1 MKEEKRRV
9 VNGVTYIDVIETTTY
24 IERTITYPFG
34 LQRVVRVKQAEPKP
48 ATENAQ
54 AGQIV
59 IPKRGIIAVIVAGI
73 LGLLGIKAFN
83 NHNQAADYDPDY
95 DDDNDDVDEEDDDQD
110 DDSEE

>member
-1 MKEEKRRV
+1 MKQEKRRV
-9 VNGVTYIDVIETTTY
+9 ENGVTYVDVIETTTY
-24 IERTITYPFG
+24 IERTINYPFG

-48 ATENAQ
+48 APENAQ

-83 NHNQAADYDPDY
+83 DHNHAEDFGPDY
-95 DDDNDDVDEEDDDQD
+95 DDDDDVDYDEDEQD
-110 DDSEE
+110 DDPEE